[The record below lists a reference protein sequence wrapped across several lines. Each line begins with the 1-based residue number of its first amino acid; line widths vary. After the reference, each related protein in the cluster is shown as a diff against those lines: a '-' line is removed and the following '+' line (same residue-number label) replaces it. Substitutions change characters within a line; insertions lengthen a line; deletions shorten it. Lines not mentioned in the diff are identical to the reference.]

1 MRSMWV
7 GPILALLLGSYLA
20 RFSADSVLAAAPLIA
35 LWLASPAIAWWL
47 SRPLPERATRL
58 NEPEKE
64 FLEELSRTTWRFFET
79 FVGAED
85 NWLPPDN
92 YQDYPAAV
100 IAHRTSPT
108 NMGLA
113 LLSNLAAY
121 DFGFISAGQL
131 EVRTIN
137 AFATMERLDR
147 FRGHFFN
154 WYDTRTLEPLPPRY
168 VSTVDSGNLVGHLLT
183 LREGLLQMPD
193 QNILSPTAL
202 RGLRITLRVLRKV
215 LRTAEVSSDTSLGPA
230 SSNEEKA
237 ALRSLAQLEQELMHV
252 APTLEAEARALDKL
266 VGSEQ
271 PVISE
276 LAKHPNEQVRWWAG
290 ALTRQAQSWLDEVR
304 SFAPL
309 ATLRGRSTSLSR
321 GSATPES
328 SSVTQINAAL
338 ERVEGAT
345 TLRHIA
351 RLSVELSATLDD
363 ALAQVQDD
371 HDWLTQ
377 LKQRIDQVSDNAA
390 ARIGSYEKLARTCLE
405 LSDADFDFLFDE
417 ARRLLAIGFNVAE
430 QRRDASFYD
439 LLASEARLASYVA
452 IAEGQLP
459 QEHWFALGR
468 LLTGTDGE
476 LALLSWSGSMF
487 EYLMPLLVMSTF
499 DDTLLDRTCH
509 AAVAQQIAY
518 GAVRKVPWG
527 MSESGY
533 NATDIQ
539 LNYQYRAFGVPGLG
553 FKRGLSDDLVV
564 APYASAMALM
574 VSPHAACT
582 NLRRIAALGIEG
594 KYGFYEAI
602 DYTPARLTRGQP
614 FAVVRSFMAHHQGMS
629 FLSCAYA
636 LLDRPMQRRFEAYPP
651 FQATELLLHERIP
664 KAAPVFPRSADGNE
678 TSRPPTAPEVLMRVL
693 KYAAD
698 DCSRSAPAV
707 ERTVPRH
714 DHQRRQRLQPLEGHC
729 RNALA

>member
-1 MRSMWV
+1 M
-7 GPILALLLGSYLA
+7 
-20 RFSADSVLAAAPLIA
+20 
-35 LWLASPAIAWWL
+35 
-47 SRPLPERATRL
+47 
-58 NEPEKE
+58 
-64 FLEELSRTTWRFFET
+64 
-79 FVGAED
+79 
-85 NWLPPDN
+85 
-92 YQDYPAAV
+92 
-100 IAHRTSPT
+100 
-108 NMGLA
+108 
-113 LLSNLAAY
+113 
-121 DFGFISAGQL
+121 
-131 EVRTIN
+131 
-137 AFATMERLDR
+137 
-147 FRGHFFN
+147 
-154 WYDTRTLEPLPPRY
+154 
-168 VSTVDSGNLVGHLLT
+168 
-183 LREGLLQMPD
+183 
-193 QNILSPTAL
+193 
-202 RGLRITLRVLRKV
+202 
-215 LRTAEVSSDTSLGPA
+215 
-230 SSNEEKA
+230 
-237 ALRSLAQLEQELMHV
+237 
-252 APTLEAEARALDKL
+252 
-266 VGSEQ
+266 
-271 PVISE
+271 
-276 LAKHPNEQVRWWAG
+276 
-290 ALTRQAQSWLDEVR
+290 
-304 SFAPL
+304 
-309 ATLRGRSTSLSR
+309 
-321 GSATPES
+321 
-328 SSVTQINAAL
+328 TQINAAL

-693 KYAAD
+693 STPQTTVPEVHLLSNGRYHVMITNAGSGYSRWKDIAVTRWHEDVVRDDAGTFCYVRDVTANEVWSVAFQPTLKSSPAYKAIFPQSRAEFRRRDFDLDTYMEVAVSPEDDVELRRISITNHSRTKRTIELTSYAEVVLTSAAAD
-698 DCSRSAPAV
+698 ATHPAFSNLFVQTEIIQDHDAILCTRRPRSHQEHPPWMLHLMSVHGTSVGSTSFETDRCSFLGRGRGVADPQVMARSAPLSNSEGPVLDPIVSIRRTLSIEPGETAV
-707 ERTVPRH
+707 VDVVSGVAEDARC
-714 DHQRRQRLQPLEGHC
+714 RRWVWS
-729 RNALA
+729 RNITIDIWPTACWIWPGRMGK